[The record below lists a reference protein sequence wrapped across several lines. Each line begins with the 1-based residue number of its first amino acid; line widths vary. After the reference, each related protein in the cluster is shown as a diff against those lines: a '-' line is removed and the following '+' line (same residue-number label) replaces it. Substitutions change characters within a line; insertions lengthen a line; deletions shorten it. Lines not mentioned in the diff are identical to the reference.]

1 MSIFCLFV
9 CVNRNMPYIC
19 NVFFMVLDLRLTK
32 IGCRDDNHFFIST
45 FQFVKIKKNSFIA
58 CLNFPIAKN
67 YSVLFAFSFSLFPFE
82 QKYPEIV
89 FCYRGRQIGMFA

>member
-19 NVFFMVLDLRLTK
+19 NVFFMVLNLRLTK

-45 FQFVKIKKNSFIA
+45 FQFAKIKK
-58 CLNFPIAKN
+58 L
-67 YSVLFAFSFSLFPFE
+67 VL
-82 QKYPEIV
+82 
-89 FCYRGRQIGMFA
+89 

>member
-45 FQFVKIKKNSFIA
+45 FQFAKIKKIA
-58 CLNFPIAKN
+58 ILLSKSENNYYNFASQP
-67 YSVLFAFSFSLFPFE
+67 
-82 QKYPEIV
+82 
-89 FCYRGRQIGMFA
+89 